1 MRYYPERDRHI
12 RDKVRVVL
20 DLPNYA
26 TKKEKTERKILKML
40 LIMQYITTPEFNG
53 LTAKQFAARL
63 K

>member
-1 MRYYPERDRHI
+1 MSYYPERDRHI
-12 RDKVRVVL
+12 RDTVRVVL

-40 LIMQYITTPEFNG
+40 LIMQYITTPEFNE
-53 LTAKQFAARL
+53 LTAKKFAARL

>member
-1 MRYYPERDRHI
+1 MSYYPERDRHI

-40 LIMQYITTPEFNG
+40 LIMQYITTPEFNE